1 MSTHKIAGKLSKGG
15 KIVSKILK
23 KALMLTLSFII
34 IVELLVSTSIP
45 IEAATKNYVK
55 GLKVTKNSVKLYEG
69 ENAKINATVKAV
81 GSAKKTVRAK
91 TSSSTVAQVKTG
103 KTSKKGVTPITITA
117 KKSGKATITV
127 TTVAKNNKKKKLSKT
142 IKVTVTATK
151 TPVST
156 ETPVVSSTP
165 AATETSVVSSTP
177 AATETP
183 VVSSTPA
190 ATETLVVSST
200 PAATEDPVVS
210 NTPAITQTPSEV
222 VSNEVTWTVE
232 EEPYEG
238 SFSQVDPITN
248 ETQNFPIQL
257 LRKYVSFNPWPTTNE
272 QVQYVIKN
280 CDDPYVIAALYVVA
294 LDNYEYVARG
304 DYSGVTYQ
312 MIESLMNGAGAVTG
326 SNYVLNS
333 FDKQH
338 INEFGTKKCEVK
350 SGDNVL
356 ASSFAS
362 RTFLKGATPY
372 NGYTPDGGLEDKTK
386 WQIII
391 DQYPYCFDQ
400 KNEVKKYI
408 TLCPRRYTEEQEYE
422 NGPLIPVE
430 HSQVARIGFRW
441 NGSKK
446 VWLPTD
452 YVSINKDPGSSA
464 LVPYNIKASILFS
477 NDYKAPQEDQGW

>member
-1 MSTHKIAGKLSKGG
+1 MSNLI
-15 KIVSKILK
+15 K
-23 KALMLTLSFII
+23 KNWMRTFSFI
-34 IVELLVSTSIP
+34 VMVAVLVTTNIP
-45 IEAATKNYVK
+45 IEAAAKKYVK
-55 GLKVTKNSVKLYEG
+55 GLTVAKTSVKLEEG
-69 ENAKINATVKAV
+69 KSIKVNATVKTV
-81 GSAKKTVRAK
+81 GSAKKTI
-91 TSSSTVAQVKTG
+91 SVKTNSSAVAKVKAG

-127 TTVAKNNKKKKLSKT
+127 TTVGKNSKKKKISKT
-142 IKVTVTATK
+142 IKVTVKAK
-151 TPVST
+151 NTPNVSN
-156 ETPVVSSTP
+156 
-165 AATETSVVSSTP
+165 TP

-183 VVSSTPA
+183 IVSSTPVA
-190 ATETLVVSST
+190 AETPIVSST
-200 PAATEDPVVS
+200 PVVAE
-210 NTPAITQTPSEV
+210 TPIVSSTPDVTDTPSQPTSDV
-222 VSNEVTWTVE
+222 VEWTVSK
-232 EEPYEG
+232 EPYEG
-238 SFSQVDPITN
+238 SFSQVDPVTN

-326 SNYVLNS
+326 PNYVLSN

-338 INEFGTKKCEVK
+338 INEFGTKKCEVT

-372 NGYTPDGGLEDKTK
+372 NGYTPEGGLEDKTK
-386 WQIII
+386 WKIII

-400 KNEVKKYI
+400 ENEVKKFI

-446 VWLPTD
+446 VWIPTD

-477 NDYKAPQEDQGW
+477 NDYKAPQVDQGW

>member
-1 MSTHKIAGKLSKGG
+1 MSNF
-15 KIVSKILK
+15 VK
-23 KALMLTLSFII
+23 KNWMRTFSFI
-34 IVELLVSTSIP
+34 VMVALLVTSNIP
-45 IEAATKNYVK
+45 IEAAAKKYVK
-55 GLKVTKNSVKLYEG
+55 GLTIAKTSVKLEEG
-69 ENAKINATVKAV
+69 KSIKVNATVKTV
-81 GSAKKTVRAK
+81 GSAKKTISVK
-91 TSSSTVAQVKTG
+91 TSSSAVAKVKAG
-103 KTSKKGVTPITITA
+103 KTSKKGITPIRITA

-127 TTVAKNNKKKKLSKT
+127 TTVGKNSKKKKISKT
-142 IKVTVTATK
+142 IKVTVKAK
-151 TPVST
+151 NTPNVSN
-156 ETPVVSSTP
+156 
-165 AATETSVVSSTP
+165 TP

-183 VVSSTPA
+183 IVSSTPVVA
-190 ATETLVVSST
+190 ETPIVSST
-200 PAATEDPVVS
+200 PDVTETPIVS
-210 NTPAITQTPSEV
+210 STPDVTETPIVSSTPNVTDTPSQPTSDV
-222 VSNEVTWTVE
+222 VEWTVS

-238 SFSQVDPITN
+238 SFSQVDPVTN

-326 SNYVLNS
+326 SNYVLSN

-338 INEFGTKKCEVK
+338 INEFGTKKCEVT

-372 NGYTPDGGLEDKTK
+372 NGYTPEGGLEDKTK
-386 WQIII
+386 WKIII

-400 KNEVKKYI
+400 ENEVKKFI

-477 NDYKAPQEDQGW
+477 NDYKAPQVDQGW

>member
-1 MSTHKIAGKLSKGG
+1 MS
-15 KIVSKILK
+15 KIVKRTW
-23 KALMLTLSFII
+23 AVVLSLAVFA
-34 IVELLVSTSIP
+34 ELLVTNTIP
-45 IEAATKNYVK
+45 AEAAAKKYVT
-55 GLKVTKNSVKLYEG
+55 GLKVAKSSVSLEAGKNT
-69 ENAKINATVKAV
+69 KINVTVKV
-81 GSAKKTVRAK
+81 KGNAKKTIKAK
-91 TSSSTVAQVKTG
+91 SSSPAIVKVKVG
-103 KTSKKGVTPITITA
+103 KVSKKGVTPITITA
-117 KKSGKATITV
+117 RKKGKATITV
-127 TTVAKNNKKKKLSKT
+127 TTVAKNKKNKKLSKT
-142 IKVTVTATK
+142 IKVTVKKKKTAPTKKPTAT
-151 TPVST
+151 
-156 ETPVVSSTP
+156 STP
-165 AATETSVVSSTP
+165 APTKKPTATSTP
-177 AATETP
+177 APTATNVP
-183 VVSSTPA
+183 VVTNTP
-190 ATETLVVSST
+190 T
-200 PAATEDPVVS
+200 PTSVPVVT
-210 NTPAITQTPSEV
+210 NTPTPTPSQV
-222 VSNEVTWTVE
+222 ASNEVKWTVE

-238 SFSQVDPITN
+238 TFSQVDPVTN

-280 CDDPYVIAALYVVA
+280 CDDPYVIAALYIVA
-294 LDNYEYVARG
+294 LDNYEYGSRG

-356 ASSFAS
+356 ASTFAS

-372 NGYTPDGGLEDKTK
+372 NGYTPEGGLDDKTK
-386 WQIII
+386 WKIII

-400 KNEVKKYI
+400 ENEVKKYI

>member
-1 MSTHKIAGKLSKGG
+1 MSTHKNAINLKGG
-15 KIVSKILK
+15 KTMNKIVK
-23 KALMLTLSFII
+23 KTWMLTLSFII
-34 IVELLVSTSIP
+34 IVELLLSTSIP
-45 IEAATKNYVK
+45 IEAAAKNYVK
-55 GLKVTKNSVKLYEG
+55 GLKVTKTNVKLYEG
-69 ENAKINATVKAV
+69 KNAKINATVKAV
-81 GSAKKTVRAK
+81 GSAKKTIRVK
-91 TSSSTVAQVKTG
+91 TSSSTIAQVKIG

-127 TTVAKNNKKKKLSKT
+127 TTVGKNNKKKTVSKT
-142 IKVTVTATK
+142 IKVTVTAKK
-151 TPVST
+151 TPVT
-156 ETPVVSSTP
+156 
-165 AATETSVVSSTP
+165 
-177 AATETP
+177 
-183 VVSSTPA
+183 
-190 ATETLVVSST
+190 
-200 PAATEDPVVS
+200 TEDPVVS
-210 NTPAITQTPSEV
+210 NTPAVTEDPVVSSTPAVTEVPVVSSTPAVTQEPSEV
-222 VSNEVTWTVE
+222 VSNVVKWTVE

-238 SFSQVDPITN
+238 SFSQVDPVTN

-294 LDNYEYVARG
+294 LDNYEYGARG

-312 MIESLMNGAGAVTG
+312 MIESLMNGAGAVIG
-326 SNYVLNS
+326 SNYSLNS

-400 KNEVKKYI
+400 ENEVKKYI

-477 NDYKAPQEDQGW
+477 NDYKAPQVDQGW

>member
-1 MSTHKIAGKLSKGG
+1 MSKIVKRTWAVVLSLALLAGVLATSTIPAEAAAKKYVTGIKVAKSKVTLEEGKNTKINVTVKVKGNAKKNIKVKSSSSAVKVKAGK
-15 KIVSKILK
+15 V
-23 KALMLTLSFII
+23 
-34 IVELLVSTSIP
+34 
-45 IEAATKNYVK
+45 
-55 GLKVTKNSVKLYEG
+55 
-69 ENAKINATVKAV
+69 
-81 GSAKKTVRAK
+81 
-91 TSSSTVAQVKTG
+91 
-103 KTSKKGVTPITITA
+103 SKKGVTPITITA
-117 KKSGKATITV
+117 KKAGKATITV
-127 TTVAKNNKKKKLSKT
+127 TTVAKNKKNKKLSKT
-142 IKVTVTATK
+142 IKVTVKAKKKPTPTKKPTATSAPTATK
-151 TPVST
+151 KPTATSAPVAT
-156 ETPVVSSTP
+156 KKPV
-165 AATETSVVSSTP
+165 AT
-177 AATETP
+177 
-183 VVSSTPA
+183 
-190 ATETLVVSST
+190 
-200 PAATEDPVVS
+200 
-210 NTPAITQTPSEV
+210 NTPAPTATSAPVVTNTPTPTPSQV
-222 VSNEVTWTVE
+222 AGDEVTWTVE

-238 SFSQVDPITN
+238 TFSQVDPVTN

-280 CDDPYVIAALYVVA
+280 CDDPYVIAALYIVA
-294 LDNYEYVARG
+294 LDNYEYGSRG

-312 MIESLMNGAGAVTG
+312 MLESLMNGAGAVSG

-372 NGYTPDGGLEDKTK
+372 NGYTPEGGLEDKTK
-386 WQIII
+386 WKIII

-400 KNEVKKYI
+400 ENEVKKYI

-452 YVSINKDPGSSA
+452 YVSINKDPGNSA

>member
-1 MSTHKIAGKLSKGG
+1 MSNF
-15 KIVSKILK
+15 VK
-23 KALMLTLSFII
+23 KNWMRTFSFI
-34 IVELLVSTSIP
+34 VMVALLVTSNIP
-45 IEAATKNYVK
+45 IEAAAKKYVK
-55 GLKVTKNSVKLYEG
+55 GLTIAKTSVKLEEG
-69 ENAKINATVKAV
+69 KSIKVNATVKTV
-81 GSAKKTVRAK
+81 GSAKKTISVK
-91 TSSSTVAQVKTG
+91 TSSSAVAKVKAG
-103 KTSKKGVTPITITA
+103 KTSKKGITPIRITA

-127 TTVAKNNKKKKLSKT
+127 TTVGKNSKKKKISKT
-142 IKVTVTATK
+142 IKVTVKAK
-151 TPVST
+151 NTPNVSN
-156 ETPVVSSTP
+156 
-165 AATETSVVSSTP
+165 TP

-183 VVSSTPA
+183 IVSSTPVVA
-190 ATETLVVSST
+190 ETPIVSST
-200 PAATEDPVVS
+200 PNVTD
-210 NTPAITQTPSEV
+210 TPSQPTSDV
-222 VSNEVTWTVE
+222 VEWTVS

-238 SFSQVDPITN
+238 SFSQVDPVTN

-312 MIESLMNGAGAVTG
+312 MIESLINGAGAVTG
-326 SNYVLNS
+326 SNYVLSN

-338 INEFGTKKCEVK
+338 INEFGTKKCEVT

-372 NGYTPDGGLEDKTK
+372 NGYTPEGGLEDKTK
-386 WQIII
+386 WKIII

-400 KNEVKKYI
+400 ENEVKKYI

-477 NDYKAPQEDQGW
+477 NDYKAPQVDQGW

>member
-400 KNEVKKYI
+400 ENEVKKYI

>member
-1 MSTHKIAGKLSKGG
+1 MSRITKKTWAVVLS
-15 KIVSKILK
+15 L
-23 KALMLTLSFII
+23 AMLMGLFVT
-34 IVELLVSTSIP
+34 TTIP
-45 IEAATKNYVK
+45 VEAAAKKYVT
-55 GLKVTKNSVKLYEG
+55 GLKVAKSSITLEEGKNT
-69 ENAKINATVKAV
+69 KINVTVKAK
-81 GSAKKTVRAK
+81 GSAKKTIKVK
-91 TSSSTVAQVKTG
+91 SSSSAVKVKVG
-103 KTSKKGVTPITITA
+103 KVSKKGVTPITITA
-117 KKSGKATITV
+117 RKKGKATITV
-127 TTVAKNNKKKKLSKT
+127 TTVAKDKKNKKLSKK
-142 IKVTVTATK
+142 IKVTVKAKKKPAPTKKPVATSTPTATVK
-151 TPVST
+151 PTATNTPVPTATNAPTPTSV
-156 ETPVVSSTP
+156 PVVT
-165 AATETSVVSSTP
+165 
-177 AATETP
+177 
-183 VVSSTPA
+183 
-190 ATETLVVSST
+190 
-200 PAATEDPVVS
+200 
-210 NTPAITQTPSEV
+210 NTPTPTPSQV
-222 VSNEVTWTVE
+222 TGNEVDWSVE

-238 SFSQVDPITN
+238 TFSQVDPVTN

-257 LRKYVSFNPWPTTNE
+257 LRKYVSFEPWPTTNE

-294 LDNYEYVARG
+294 LDNYEYGSRG

-312 MIESLMNGAGAVTG
+312 MIESLMNGAGAIKGT
-326 SNYVLNS
+326 NYVLSN

-356 ASSFAS
+356 ASTFAS

-372 NGYTPDGGLEDKTK
+372 NGYTPEGGLEDKTK
-386 WQIII
+386 WKIII

-400 KNEVKKYI
+400 ENEVKKFI

-452 YVSINKDPGSSA
+452 YVSINTDPGNSA

>member
-1 MSTHKIAGKLSKGG
+1 MSN
-15 KIVSKILK
+15 VVK
-23 KALMLTLSFII
+23 KTWMRTLSFLV
-34 IVELLVSTSIP
+34 IVALLVTTNIP
-45 IEAATKNYVK
+45 IEAAAKKYVK
-55 GLKVTKNSVKLYEG
+55 GLKVAKTSVKLEEG
-69 ENAKINATVKAV
+69 KNIKVNVTVKTV
-81 GSAKKTVRAK
+81 GSAKKTITVK
-91 TSSSTVAQVKTG
+91 TSSSVVAKVKAG

-117 KKSGKATITV
+117 KKRGSATITV
-127 TTVAKNNKKKKLSKT
+127 TTVAKNNKKKKLSKK
-142 IKVTVTATK
+142 IKVIVKAK
-151 TPVST
+151 QTPIVSN
-156 ETPVVSSTP
+156 
-165 AATETSVVSSTP
+165 TP

-183 VVSSTPA
+183 IVSSTPVP
-190 ATETLVVSST
+190 TETPIVSST
-200 PAATEDPVVS
+200 PDVTETPIESSTPDVTETPIVS
-210 NTPAITQTPSEV
+210 STPDVTETPIVSSTPDVTETPSQPTSDV
-222 VSNEVTWTVE
+222 VEWTVS

-238 SFSQVDPITN
+238 SFSQVDPVTN

-294 LDNYEYVARG
+294 LDNYEYGSRG
-304 DYSGVTYQ
+304 DYSGETYK

-326 SNYVLNS
+326 SNYVLSN

-338 INEFGTKKCEVK
+338 INEFGTKKCEVTN
-350 SGDNVL
+350 GENVL

-372 NGYTPDGGLEDKTK
+372 NGYTPEGGLEDKTK
-386 WQIII
+386 WKIII

-400 KNEVKKYI
+400 ENEVKKYI

-441 NGSKK
+441 NASKN

-452 YVSINKDPGSSA
+452 NVSLNTDPGSSP

-477 NDYKAPQEDQGW
+477 NDYKAPQVDQGW

>member
-1 MSTHKIAGKLSKGG
+1 MSNF
-15 KIVSKILK
+15 VK
-23 KALMLTLSFII
+23 KNWMRTFSFI
-34 IVELLVSTSIP
+34 VMVALLVTSNIP
-45 IEAATKNYVK
+45 IEAAAKKYVK
-55 GLKVTKNSVKLYEG
+55 GLTIAKTSVKLEEG
-69 ENAKINATVKAV
+69 KSIKVNATVKTV
-81 GSAKKTVRAK
+81 GSAKKTISVK
-91 TSSSTVAQVKTG
+91 TSSSAVAKVKAG
-103 KTSKKGVTPITITA
+103 KTSKKGITPIRITA

-127 TTVAKNNKKKKLSKT
+127 TTVGKNSKKKKISKT
-142 IKVTVTATK
+142 IKVTVKAK
-151 TPVST
+151 NTPNVSN
-156 ETPVVSSTP
+156 
-165 AATETSVVSSTP
+165 TP

-183 VVSSTPA
+183 IVSSTPVVA
-190 ATETLVVSST
+190 ETPIVSST
-200 PAATEDPVVS
+200 PDVTETPIVS
-210 NTPAITQTPSEV
+210 STPNVTDTPSQPTSDV
-222 VSNEVTWTVE
+222 VEWTVS

-238 SFSQVDPITN
+238 SFSQVDPVTN

-326 SNYVLNS
+326 SNYVLSN

-338 INEFGTKKCEVK
+338 INEFGTKKCEVT

-372 NGYTPDGGLEDKTK
+372 NGYTPEGGLEDKTK
-386 WQIII
+386 WKIII

-400 KNEVKKYI
+400 ENEVKKFI

-477 NDYKAPQEDQGW
+477 NDYKAPQVDQGW

>member
-165 AATETSVVSSTP
+165 AATET
-177 AATETP
+177 P

-294 LDNYEYVARG
+294 LDNYEYGARG

-312 MIESLMNGAGAVTG
+312 MIESLMNGAGAVIG
-326 SNYVLNS
+326 SNYSLNS

-400 KNEVKKYI
+400 ENEVKKYI

>member
-1 MSTHKIAGKLSKGG
+1 MPNEKEKKGSKFGRRGKSKM
-15 KIVSKILK
+15 SKIMKRTWAVVLSL
-23 KALMLTLSFII
+23 AVLTG
-34 IVELLVSTSIP
+34 LLVTSTIP
-45 IEAATKNYVK
+45 AEAAAKKYVTGIKVAKSKVTLEEGKNTKINVTVKVK
-55 GLKVTKNSVKLYEG
+55 GNV
-69 ENAKINATVKAV
+69 
-81 GSAKKTVRAK
+81 KKTIKVK
-91 TSSSTVAQVKTG
+91 SSSSAVKVKVG
-103 KTSKKGVTPITITA
+103 KVSKKGVTPITITA
-117 KKSGKATITV
+117 KKAGKATITV
-127 TTVAKNNKKKKLSKT
+127 TTVSKNKKNKKLSKT
-142 IKVTVTATK
+142 IKVTVKAKKTPTQKPTATS
-151 TPVST
+151 TPVPT
-156 ETPVVSSTP
+156 NTP
-165 AATETSVVSSTP
+165 AATSTPVPTNTP
-177 AATETP
+177 AATSTP
-183 VVSSTPA
+183 VPTSTP
-190 ATETLVVSST
+190 TPTST
-200 PAATEDPVVS
+200 PSQVVGD
-210 NTPAITQTPSEV
+210 
-222 VSNEVTWTVE
+222 EVTWTVE

-238 SFSQVDPITN
+238 TFSQVDPVTN

-280 CDDPYVIAALYVVA
+280 CDDPYVIAALYIVA
-294 LDNYEYVARG
+294 LDNYEYGSRG

-372 NGYTPDGGLEDKTK
+372 NGYTPEGGLEDKTK
-386 WQIII
+386 WKIII

-400 KNEVKKYI
+400 ENEVKKYI

-452 YVSINKDPGSSA
+452 YVSINQDPGNSA

>member
-1 MSTHKIAGKLSKGG
+1 MSN
-15 KIVSKILK
+15 VVK
-23 KALMLTLSFII
+23 KPWMRTLSFM
-34 IVELLVSTSIP
+34 VMVALLATTNMP
-45 IEAATKNYVK
+45 IEAAAKKYVK
-55 GLKVTKNSVKLYEG
+55 GLKVAKTSVELEEGKNVKV
-69 ENAKINATVKAV
+69 NVTVKTV
-81 GSAKKTVRAK
+81 GSAKKTIRVK
-91 TSSSTVAQVKTG
+91 SSSSAVALAKAG

-117 KKSGKATITV
+117 KKSGSATITV
-127 TTVAKNNKKKKLSKT
+127 TTVAKNNKKKKLSKKIT
-142 IKVTVTATK
+142 VTVTASGTS
-151 TPVST
+151 TPDVAG
-156 ETPVVSSTP
+156 TPSVSSTP
-165 AATETSVVSSTP
+165 VVTGTPNVSSTP
-177 AATETP
+177 VVTGTP
-183 VVSSTPA
+183 NVSSTPVV
-190 ATETLVVSST
+190 TETPRVTETPNVSST
-200 PAATEDPVVS
+200 PDASETPIESDTPDATD
-210 NTPAITQTPSEV
+210 APSE
-222 VSNEVTWTVE
+222 STSDEVEWTVS

-238 SFSQVDPITN
+238 SFSQVDPVTN

-272 QVQYVIKN
+272 QVEYVIKN

-304 DYSGVTYQ
+304 DYSGETYK

-326 SNYVLNS
+326 TNYVLNS

-372 NGYTPDGGLEDKTK
+372 NGYTPEGGLEDKTK
-386 WQIII
+386 WKIII

-400 KNEVKKYI
+400 ENEVKKYI

-441 NGSKK
+441 NASKK

-452 YVSINKDPGSSA
+452 YVSINTDPGSSP

>member
-1 MSTHKIAGKLSKGG
+1 
-15 KIVSKILK
+15 
-23 KALMLTLSFII
+23 MLTLSFII

-156 ETPVVSSTP
+156 ETPVASSTP
-165 AATETSVVSSTP
+165 AATETS
-177 AATETP
+177 

-312 MIESLMNGAGAVTG
+312 MIESLIL
-326 SNYVLNS
+326 NYSRNNS
-333 FDKQH
+333 
-338 INEFGTKKCEVK
+338 ISC
-350 SGDNVL
+350 
-356 ASSFAS
+356 
-362 RTFLKGATPY
+362 
-372 NGYTPDGGLEDKTK
+372 
-386 WQIII
+386 
-391 DQYPYCFDQ
+391 
-400 KNEVKKYI
+400 
-408 TLCPRRYTEEQEYE
+408 
-422 NGPLIPVE
+422 
-430 HSQVARIGFRW
+430 
-441 NGSKK
+441 
-446 VWLPTD
+446 
-452 YVSINKDPGSSA
+452 
-464 LVPYNIKASILFS
+464 
-477 NDYKAPQEDQGW
+477 

>member
-1 MSTHKIAGKLSKGG
+1 MSNF
-15 KIVSKILK
+15 VK
-23 KALMLTLSFII
+23 KNWMRTFSFI
-34 IVELLVSTSIP
+34 VMVALLVTSNIP
-45 IEAATKNYVK
+45 IEAAAKKYVK
-55 GLKVTKNSVKLYEG
+55 GLTIAKTSVKLEEG
-69 ENAKINATVKAV
+69 KSIKVNATVKTV
-81 GSAKKTVRAK
+81 GSAKKTISVK
-91 TSSSTVAQVKTG
+91 TSSSAVAKVKAG
-103 KTSKKGVTPITITA
+103 KTSKKGITPIRITA

-127 TTVAKNNKKKKLSKT
+127 TTVGKNSKKKKISKT
-142 IKVTVTATK
+142 IKVTVKAK
-151 TPVST
+151 NTPNVSN
-156 ETPVVSSTP
+156 
-165 AATETSVVSSTP
+165 TP

-183 VVSSTPA
+183 IVSSTPVVA
-190 ATETLVVSST
+190 ETPIVSST
-200 PAATEDPVVS
+200 PNVTD
-210 NTPAITQTPSEV
+210 TPSQPTSDV
-222 VSNEVTWTVE
+222 VEWTVS

-238 SFSQVDPITN
+238 SFSQVDPVTN

-326 SNYVLNS
+326 SNYVLSN

-338 INEFGTKKCEVK
+338 INEFGTKKCEVT

-372 NGYTPDGGLEDKTK
+372 NGYTPEGGLEDKTK
-386 WQIII
+386 WKIII

-400 KNEVKKYI
+400 ENEVKKFI

-446 VWLPTD
+446 VWLPD
-452 YVSINKDPGSSA
+452 CVQP
-464 LVPYNIKASILFS
+464 
-477 NDYKAPQEDQGW
+477 E